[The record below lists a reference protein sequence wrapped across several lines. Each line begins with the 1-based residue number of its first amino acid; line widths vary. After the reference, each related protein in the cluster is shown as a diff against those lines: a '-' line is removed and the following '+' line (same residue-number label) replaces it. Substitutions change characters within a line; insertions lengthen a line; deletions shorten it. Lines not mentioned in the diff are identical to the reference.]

1 MKKLFLIITAI
12 VAFNLSVI
20 AQSSFDFSATCES
33 GQTLYYK
40 ITDVEAQE
48 VALVP
53 PTSGGWGNYP
63 RPQGDVI
70 FPETVEH
77 DGTTYDI
84 VAIGDSTFYN
94 CSGITGSIVLPDNIR
109 TIGRVAFY
117 GCSGVTGS
125 LTLPQNL
132 ESMGWGAF
140 WWLEYLTGPI
150 TIPQGVTRIEE
161 NTFFANRRI
170 TSYTIP
176 ASVTYIAQRGLGSG
190 FRLESIYVDEDNPN
204 YYVENNALIERDS
217 KILLLGTKNTIIPDD
232 VVEIGI
238 AAFHFAAYAQNA
250 QPLVIPNSVKIIND
264 AAFHV
269 ACFPS
274 ISLPDSLIYIGNSAF
289 VGDNTIVQSD
299 LPQTLT
305 HIGSLA
311 FGNCWFVDGG
321 VSIPEGIDT
330 IASNTFNNSHIT
342 SVSIPIT
349 VVSIGEKAFYEC
361 DELQSITCYNSI
373 PPVLDATSFHG
384 VDKDIPVYI
393 PYGSYDEYI
402 STPYW
407 NEFTNFIEM
416 TDGPALNT
424 EWYYEIQ
431 NENGS
436 ITYQHLECAA
446 DTTVNHKE
454 VTIIIRTNTLY
465 DKGEHT
471 EVTREYVY
479 EVNDVLYWWNKDLEE
494 FTVLYD
500 FNAEEGDEWE
510 VSVGEESITLHVD
523 AVSEF
528 VYYGIPYKA
537 LTVSDEEGVFSGTVV
552 CGIGHMTSFFP
563 EKLMTRGE
571 EFSVEGIRCCWKNEE
586 LVFKMGNS
594 DCDAIYNELHGI
606 EEDGPSTPSTGSGTA
621 GTLTVYPNPTNGVL
635 TIQHSS
641 FNIPNS
647 SFRIT
652 NLMGQ
657 TVQTGSLNA
666 ETQQIDVSDLPQGMY
681 FITVGDMTQKFVVR

>member
-20 AQSSFDFSATCES
+20 AQANFDFSATCES

-40 ITDVEAQE
+40 ITDEEAQE

-109 TIGRVAFY
+109 TIGSVAFY

-132 ESMGWGAF
+132 ESMGYGAF

-238 AAFHFAAYAQNA
+238 AAFHFAAYAQNS
-250 QPLVIPNSVKIIND
+250 QPLVIPNSVKRIND

-289 VGDNTIVQSD
+289 VGGDNTIVQSN

-311 FGNCWFVDGG
+311 FGNCRFVDGG

-330 IASNTFNNSHIT
+330 IAPKTFHSSHIT
-342 SVSIPIT
+342 SVSIPTT
-349 VVSIGEKAFYEC
+349 VVSIGEKAFYDC

-373 PPVLDATSFHG
+373 PPTLDATSFQG
-384 VDKDIPVYI
+384 VDRDIPVYI
-393 PYGSYDEYI
+393 PNGSLENYTFAY
-402 STPYW
+402 YW
-407 NEFTNFIEM
+407 EDFTNFIEM
-416 TDGPALNT
+416 TDGPALNS
-424 EWYYEIQ
+424 EWYYEIE
-431 NENGS
+431 NENGTV
-436 ITYQHLECAA
+436 TYQHLECTA
-446 DTTVNHKE
+446 DTAINHKD

-465 DKGEHT
+465 DKSEHT
-471 EVTREYVY
+471 EMTREYVY
-479 EVNDVLYWWNKDLEE
+479 EENGVLYWWNKDLQE
-494 FTVLYD
+494 FTVLYNY
-500 FNAEEGDEWE
+500 NAEEGDEWD
-510 VSVGEESITLHVD
+510 VSVGSEHITLHVD
-523 AVSEF
+523 EVSEF
-528 VYYGIPYKA
+528 IYYDIPFRS
-537 LTVSDEEGVFSGTVV
+537 LTVNDEDNLFSGTIV
-552 CGIGHMTSFFP
+552 CGVGHLTSFFP
-563 EKLMTRGE
+563 ERLMERSG
-571 EFSVEGIRCCWKNEE
+571 SYGVNGIRCYWQGQE
-586 LVFKMGNS
+586 LIFKLGDK
-594 DCDAIYNELHGI
+594 DCDEIYQQYHEGI
-606 EEDGPSTPSTGSGTA
+606 EEDGPSTGSGTA
-621 GTLTVYPNPTNGVL
+621 GTLTVYPNPTDGVL
-635 TIQHSS
+635 FVQTVHAPSLPGQTYCIS
-641 FNIPNS
+641 
-647 SFRIT
+647 

-657 TVQTGSLNA
+657 TLMSGQITTEN
-666 ETQQIDVSDLPQGMY
+666 QQIDVSNLPEGMY
-681 FITVGDMTQKFVVR
+681 FITIGDTTRKFVVR

>member
-20 AQSSFDFSATCES
+20 AQANFDFSATCES

-40 ITDVEAQE
+40 ITDVEAHE

-53 PTSGGWGNYP
+53 PTSGGWGSYP

-94 CSGITGSIVLPDNIR
+94 CRGITGSIVLPDNIR

-140 WWLEYLTGPI
+140 WWLEYMTGSI

-528 VYYGIPYKA
+528 VYYGIPFKA
-537 LTVSDEEGVFSGTVV
+537 LAVSDEEGVFSGTIV

-606 EEDGPSTPSTGSGTA
+606 EEDGPSTGSEA
-621 GTLTVYPNPTNGVL
+621 LTIYPNPTNGVL
-635 TIQHSS
+635 FVQTLHATSL
-641 FNIPNS
+641 PGETY
-647 SFRIT
+647 RIT
-652 NLMGQ
+652 NLVGQ
-657 TVQTGSLNA
+657 TLMTGHITS
-666 ETQQIDVSDLPQGMY
+666 ETEQINVSGLPKGMY
-681 FITVGDMTQKFVVR
+681 FITVGGTTRKFVVR